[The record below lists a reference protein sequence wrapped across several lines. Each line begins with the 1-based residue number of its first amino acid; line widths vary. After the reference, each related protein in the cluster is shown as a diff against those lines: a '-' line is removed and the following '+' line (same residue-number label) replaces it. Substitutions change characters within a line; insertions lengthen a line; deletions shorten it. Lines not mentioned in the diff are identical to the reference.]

1 MSHHARDLLLVHL
14 DEQQDVECTST
25 TKVGEYVAPTAK
37 RCTRSSAQN
46 YTTISASGLRSPS
59 LSSHAPNA
67 NVPNER
73 QLPELARA
81 ASRCSVAAG
90 QGTREDGLEKDQ
102 AHVDR
107 AGGVAATQDISM
119 VPVTIRLLAEIAAHF

>member
-1 MSHHARDLLLVHL
+1 MA
-14 DEQQDVECTST
+14 
-25 TKVGEYVAPTAK
+25 
-37 RCTRSSAQN
+37 
-46 YTTISASGLRSPS
+46 
-59 LSSHAPNA
+59 NA
-67 NVPNER
+67 
-73 QLPELARA
+73 LA
-81 ASRCSVAAG
+81 VILAAG